1 MRKLTLLILV
11 LLLGAVLLAAC
22 GGQATPAPAGG
33 SSAPKVEG
41 EALTVE
47 KCSEC
52 HSFERV
58 SAVKENL
65 AGWKEIVRSM
75 ENRGLKITE
84 DEFKLITEYL
94 AKTYPR

>member
-11 LLLGAVLLAAC
+11 LLLGAALLAAC
-22 GGQATPAPAGG
+22 GGQATPAGG
-33 SSAPKVEG
+33 SSAPTVEG
-41 EALTVE
+41 ETLTVE

-52 HSFERV
+52 HSFDRV
-58 SAVKENL
+58 SAEKENL
-65 AGWKEIVRSM
+65 AGWKEIVHSM

-84 DEFKLITEYL
+84 EEFKLITEYL